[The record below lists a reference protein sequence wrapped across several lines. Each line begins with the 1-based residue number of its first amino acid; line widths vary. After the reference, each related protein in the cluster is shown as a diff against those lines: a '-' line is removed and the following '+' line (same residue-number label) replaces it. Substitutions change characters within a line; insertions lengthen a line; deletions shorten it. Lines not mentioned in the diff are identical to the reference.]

1 MPSISKFSDTSYKVT
16 IGGDDIARAF
26 PENFTDIDTITNNT
40 SSGKVIDGSVVI
52 EFTPDAAEAIRAKVS
67 RELILGMDLGDA
79 VVNNRFLHALFSS
92 PVPCAGMY
100 GGVAPSLSSAD
111 DEAISAALNGLPI
124 SYEFS
129 VSSLKIGISD
139 RYRLKFIPDARG
151 FDIYLENVDL
161 EDNLLEDHPFAITV
175 PFVISSLDVDNPV
188 VTDGVASKMSFGQVD
203 DARVMFFEKEMSIN
217 VGEVLTRSFVLS
229 GISDRGSLIDA
240 YNALFTLPIWRG
252 ENGTSVLD
260 SSLRPYTDHLCG
272 VDPSRKAIQY
282 LPLTGL
288 VGSEPLGHVNL
299 IFSGTATVKFLVGEV
314 RYPFNPILG
323 NNKILFDVCKDDEGW
338 TDVGPLAEQYI
349 GGVGVE
355 GVNVIHSWTGRTST
369 NVKKESLASIGQ
381 SKLGG

>member
-1 MPSISKFSDTSYKVT
+1 MPLISKFSDTSYKVT
-16 IGGDDIARAF
+16 IGESDITRAF
-26 PENFTDIDTITNNT
+26 PENFTDIETIVSNT

-52 EFTPDAAEAIRAKVS
+52 EFTPDAAEAIRTKVS
-67 RELILGMDLGDA
+67 RELVLGLDLGDA

-92 PVPCAGMY
+92 PVPCAGMHE
-100 GGVAPSLSSAD
+100 GVAPSLSDAD
-111 DEAISAALNGLPI
+111 DEGISSALDSMSV

-129 VSSLKIGISD
+129 ISSLAIGLSD

-151 FDIYLENVDL
+151 FDIYLENVDM
-161 EDNLLEDHPFAITV
+161 EDSLLEDHPFAITV
-175 PFVISSLDVDNPV
+175 PFVISSLDVNNPV

-217 VGEVLTRSFVLS
+217 VGEVLTRFFALS
-229 GISDRGSLIDA
+229 GIRDRGSLIDA
-240 YNALFTLPIWRG
+240 YNALFTLSLWRG
-252 ENGTSVLD
+252 ENGTSVSD

-288 VGSEPLGHVNL
+288 IGREQVGHVNL
-299 IFSGTATVKFLVGEV
+299 IFSGTAIVKFLVGEV

-323 NNKILFDVCKDDEGW
+323 KNKILFDVCDDDEGW

-355 GVNVIHSWTGRTST
+355 GVDVIHSWTGRTST